1 MGTFAEVLRYL
12 LQSLLGVLL
21 FAVLLRL
28 LLQLVRADF
37 YNPVSQLVVK
47 VTNPLLRP
55 LRRLIPPLG
64 RLDSSSVV
72 LALAIQCVT
81 ALLVFA
87 LAGYPAP
94 NPLRLLAWG
103 VIGVCALLVN
113 MYFFAILAMIVL
125 SWVAPHSHHPA
136 IALLHQL
143 TEPVMAPVR
152 RLLPPLGGLDLSP
165 ILVFLA
171 INVLEI
177 LLRGIAN
184 GIGLPAGAVIGF

>member
-64 RLDSSSVV
+64 RPTSDRAS
-72 LALAIQCVT
+72 
-81 ALLVFA
+81 
-87 LAGYPAP
+87 
-94 NPLRLLAWG
+94 
-103 VIGVCALLVN
+103 
-113 MYFFAILAMIVL
+113 
-125 SWVAPHSHHPA
+125 
-136 IALLHQL
+136 
-143 TEPVMAPVR
+143 R
-152 RLLPPLGGLDLSP
+152 RPRRQASP
-165 ILVFLA
+165 
-171 INVLEI
+171 
-177 LLRGIAN
+177 
-184 GIGLPAGAVIGF
+184 

>member
-12 LQSLLGVLL
+12 LQSLFGVLL

-64 RLDSSSVV
+64 RLDAASVV

-81 ALLVFA
+81 ALVVFA
-87 LAGYPAP
+87 LAGYAVP
-94 NPLRLLAWG
+94 NPLLLLAWG
-103 VIGVCALLVN
+103 AIGVCALLVN
-113 MYFFAILAMIVL
+113 MYFFGILAMIVL
-125 SWVAPHSHHPA
+125 SWVAPHSRHPA

-177 LLRGIAN
+177 LLRGLAN